1 MAFESKVV
9 LNSGYSHCLAPACD
23 HWSFI
28 LTSRVPGIYSRKCTP
43 CGPRFCFSQ
52 IQFYPVLIICFSV
65 SSLLT
70 AKSLDYYTSLNFLVN
85 LTY

>member
-9 LNSGYSHCLAPACD
+9 LNSGYSHCLAQACD

-28 LTSRVPGIYSRKCTP
+28 LISRVHGVYSRKYTP

-52 IQFYPVLIICFSV
+52 IQILSSVNHLFFSKFFIN
-65 SSLLT
+65 SQIP
-70 AKSLDYYTSLNFLVN
+70 
-85 LTY
+85 